1 MFAKLFKI
9 AAAAAVVAGVSAA
22 PMSSSQG
29 VSARGSSH
37 SFNNYMG
44 FHDMSSFDNFYG
56 SDNFSG
62 VISKTVV
69 EHESELVCHSQ
80 SIEIIQQR
88 LLVIQEMAKRIITE
102 QVCEVESQTV
112 VFEQFYS
119 SLGHFSG
126 DIRHK
131 SHRGAGY
138 DSGIASHF
146 GSIVGSD
153 GSLSSNDL
161 GFSGHDLGSHW
172 VVPSGSNWNDGS
184 SPNSVEAAFEA
195 AKSARSS

>member
-9 AAAAAVVAGVSAA
+9 AAAAAVVATVSAT
-22 PMSSSQG
+22 PLPSGKS
-29 VSARGSSH
+29 VSARGGH

-44 FHDMSSFDNFYG
+44 FSDMSNFDNFYG

-69 EHESELVCHSQ
+69 EHESELVCHSETV
-80 SIEIIQQR
+80 EIVQQR
-88 LLVIQEMAKRIITE
+88 LLVLQEMAKRIITE
-102 QVCEVESQTV
+102 QICEVESQTV

-119 SLGHFSG
+119 SMGHFSG

-138 DSGIASHF
+138 DEGITSHY

-161 GFSGHDLGSHW
+161 GFSGSDLGSHW

-184 SPNSVEAAFEA
+184 SPSSVESAFEA

>member
-9 AAAAAVVAGVSAA
+9 AAAAAVVATVSATPLPSGKSLA
-22 PMSSSQG
+22 
-29 VSARGSSH
+29 ARGSH
-37 SFNNYMG
+37 SFNSYMG
-44 FHDMSSFDNFYG
+44 FSDMSGFDNFYG

-69 EHESELVCHSQ
+69 EHESELVCHSE
-80 SIEIIQQR
+80 SVEIVQQR
-88 LLVIQEMAKRIITE
+88 LLVLQEMAKRIITE
-102 QVCEVESQTV
+102 QICEVESQTV

-119 SLGHFSG
+119 SMGHFSG

-138 DSGIASHF
+138 DEGIASHY
-146 GSIVGSD
+146 GSIVEGD

-161 GFSGHDLGSHW
+161 GFSGQDLGSHW

-184 SPNSVEAAFEA
+184 SPSSVESAFEA
-195 AKSARSS
+195 AKAARSS

>member
-9 AAAAAVVAGVSAA
+9 AAAAAVVATVSAT
-22 PMSSSQG
+22 PLPSGKG
-29 VSARGSSH
+29 VSARGGQ

-44 FHDMSSFDNFYG
+44 FSDMSNFDNFYG

-69 EHESELVCHSQ
+69 EHESELVCHSE
-80 SIEIIQQR
+80 SVEIVQQR

-102 QVCEVESQTV
+102 QICEVESQTV

-119 SLGHFSG
+119 SMGHFSG

-138 DSGIASHF
+138 DEGITSHY

-161 GFSGHDLGSHW
+161 GFSGSDLGSHW

-184 SPNSVEAAFEA
+184 SPNSVESAFEA

>member
-9 AAAAAVVAGVSAA
+9 AAAAAVVASVSAT
-22 PMSSSQG
+22 PLPSGKG
-29 VSARGSSH
+29 VSARGH
-37 SFNNYMG
+37 QSFNSYMG
-44 FHDMSSFDNFYG
+44 FSDMSNFDNFYG

-69 EHESELVCHSQ
+69 EHESEVVCHSE
-80 SIEIIQQR
+80 SVEIVQQR
-88 LLVIQEMAKRIITE
+88 LLVLQEMAKRIITE
-102 QVCEVESQTV
+102 QICEVESQTV

-119 SLGHFSG
+119 SMGHFSG

-138 DSGIASHF
+138 DEGITSHY

-161 GFSGHDLGSHW
+161 GFSGQDLGSHW

-184 SPNSVEAAFEA
+184 SPNSVESAFEA

>member
-9 AAAAAVVAGVSAA
+9 AAATAVVASVSAT
-22 PMSSSQG
+22 PLPSKNLT
-29 VSARGSSH
+29 ARGSH
-37 SFNNYMG
+37 SFNSYMG
-44 FHDMSSFDNFYG
+44 FSDMSGFDNFYG

-69 EHESELVCHSQ
+69 EHESELVCHSE
-80 SIEIIQQR
+80 SIEIVQQR
-88 LLVIQEMAKRIITE
+88 LLVLQEMAKRIITE
-102 QVCEVESQTV
+102 QICEVESQTV

-119 SLGHFSG
+119 SMGHFSG

-138 DSGIASHF
+138 DEGIASHYS
-146 GSIVGSD
+146 SIVEGD

-195 AKSARSS
+195 AKAARSS